1 MLILEERQLLNLETA
16 LGIGYKYFIKI
27 TKGERGQEKTE
38 DYQPWKQVLEDSRL
52 VSVFFFSRVLCL
64 AVGVPVMIFS
74 FSSSENLISPQLPST
89 HHQLWITKTAAGI
102 SFVFVK
108 VVMMCWRGDVVSSC
122 LWFGNCFLF
131 TFHILLEAI
140 S

>member
-52 VSVFFFSRVLCL
+52 VSVFFFSLANGSRFITPKVLI
-64 AVGVPVMIFS
+64 GY
-74 FSSSENLISPQLPST
+74 
-89 HHQLWITKTAAGI
+89 
-102 SFVFVK
+102 
-108 VVMMCWRGDVVSSC
+108 
-122 LWFGNCFLF
+122 
-131 TFHILLEAI
+131 AI
-140 S
+140 